1 MFAICRYQY
10 NNSLSIRVVRLSAY
24 ERKRLPFADT
34 YLDSDQRVALR
45 GRLVGYVEHSCLI
58 IVLRKPVKPTEG

>member
-1 MFAICRYQY
+1 M
-10 NNSLSIRVVRLSAY
+10 SLSAY

-45 GRLVGYVEHSCLI
+45 GRLVGYVQHSCLI